1 MPSSMHRTALL
12 ITVNACMFVFGVVLL
27 LMGSLLPTMH
37 VSQRQAGALGSFP
50 LAGIL
55 IATLA
60 IGPFLDKA
68 GAKHALAAALG
79 LITLTLAVM
88 PSLGSYRSLV
98 IAALAYGLGG
108 GVLNTAT
115 NALVAELNASG
126 RAAALNLLGFFF
138 SLGAVTA
145 PLLMSSLGAARSPG
159 MVLRVLALLSGILL
173 ILALALHFPAPQ
185 RADAPLGSLLRVWRE
200 PMVWLFAAFLFFES
214 GNENCMFVWAGKVAA
229 DFLKATAQ
237 HAELVLLGLSIA
249 LGAGR
254 LLALLWLK
262 LLGSRM
268 TLWLSAAVVVVGA
281 VIILGHPTYV
291 RMLVGFATIGFGLS
305 AIYPTALGLAGD
317 RFPKETGTV
326 FGAIMTIGLIGG
338 VAGPAL
344 GGLAAGS
351 GPLKVLAIPIIA
363 AVAVAALTAAITR
376 GLTPARS

>member
-79 LITLTLAVM
+79 LITLALAVV

-138 SLGAVTA
+138 SLGAITA

-185 RADAPLGSLLRVWRE
+185 RAEASLGSLLRVWRE
-200 PMVWLFAAFLFFES
+200 PTVWLFAAFLFFES

-229 DFLKATAQ
+229 DFLKTTAQ
-237 HAELVLLGLSIA
+237 RAELVLLGLSIA

-268 TLWLSAAVVVVGA
+268 TLWLSAAGVVAGA
-281 VIILGHPTYV
+281 VIIWGHPTYV

-317 RFPKETGTV
+317 HFPKETGTV
-326 FGAIMTIGLIGG
+326 FGAIMTVGLIGG

-351 GPLKVLAIPIIA
+351 GPLKVLAIPIVA